1 MKKLRLTVA
10 LMLVSWYLMVS
21 PCNAG
26 KAGGMDRGWYLMT
39 PPYAVDK
46 AGHAIP
52 GTVKTKD
59 PLSDWLPYNHVFDSL
74 TECEKERQENPR
86 FFKKDPV
93 RYQANLHALCVRTDD
108 PRLAK

>member
-1 MKKLRLTVA
+1 MKLRPTVA
-10 LMLVSWYLMVS
+10 LVLVGWYLMIS
-21 PCNAG
+21 PCHAV

-46 AGHAIP
+46 TGQAIP
-52 GTVKTKD
+52 GTMKTQA
-59 PLSDWLPYNHVFDSL
+59 PFSDWLPYNHMFDSL

-86 FFKKDPV
+86 FFKNDPV
-93 RYQANLHALCVRTDD
+93 RYQANLHALCIRSDD